1 MLEDLELDW
10 RNKWADLVIYLFIY
24 LFIFVIPVPKLFQ
37 EELGK
42 AALLS

>member
-1 MLEDLELDW
+1 MLKDLELDW
-10 RNKWADLVIYLFIY
+10 EIKEQTFLFIY